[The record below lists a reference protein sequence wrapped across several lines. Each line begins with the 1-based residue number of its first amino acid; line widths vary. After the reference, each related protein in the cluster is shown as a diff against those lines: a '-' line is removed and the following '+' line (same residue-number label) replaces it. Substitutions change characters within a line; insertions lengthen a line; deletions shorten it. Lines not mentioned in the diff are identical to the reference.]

1 MESPALI
8 LDVRG
13 LSVSFRG
20 GNHVQAVENVDLSV
34 WEGDHLCIVGETGS
48 GKSILLLA
56 MLRLL
61 SGDAQVTGDVLYR
74 GESLFRM
81 PQKRLDEVR
90 GGLISYIPQGSGNG
104 MNPLLKVG
112 FQVGEPLMA
121 HCGLKRRDAQRRS
134 VDLLR
139 RFHLQR
145 EEAVARQYPFA
156 LSGGMRQRAMIAMGV
171 AADAEALLAD
181 EPTKGLDERRVR
193 LVEESFRSLRKQT
206 IVCVTHDLNFARSVA
221 ARVGVMYAANLV
233 EIADKEAFYR
243 EPLHPYSRDMLMAMP
258 ENGLRFNPGF
268 APSHD
273 EYALQGCKYCARC
286 GDRSEQ
292 CKNIPPMV
300 DVDGRRVRCWKYA

>member
-1 MESPALI
+1 MLFVTETRLFPLYRDVWRRMWSQTSPFTA
-8 LDVRG
+8 
-13 LSVSFRG
+13 VSYT
-20 GNHVQAVENVDLSV
+20 
-34 WEGDHLCIVGETGS
+34 HLETGS

-145 EEAVARQYPFA
+145 EEDVYKRQV
-156 LSGGMRQRAMIAMGV
+156 S
-171 AADAEALLAD
+171 
-181 EPTKGLDERRVR
+181 
-193 LVEESFRSLRKQT
+193 
-206 IVCVTHDLNFARSVA
+206 
-221 ARVGVMYAANLV
+221 
-233 EIADKEAFYR
+233 
-243 EPLHPYSRDMLMAMP
+243 
-258 ENGLRFNPGF
+258 
-268 APSHD
+268 
-273 EYALQGCKYCARC
+273 
-286 GDRSEQ
+286 
-292 CKNIPPMV
+292 
-300 DVDGRRVRCWKYA
+300 

>member
-171 AADAEALLAD
+171 AADAEAKALGQIL
-181 EPTKGLDERRVR
+181 GLQQNLRHISSTSLDARPHPPWAGCFCIVRCGRR
-193 LVEESFRSLRKQT
+193 S
-206 IVCVTHDLNFARSVA
+206 ARNTCSPA
-221 ARVGVMYAANLV
+221 AR
-233 EIADKEAFYR
+233 I
-243 EPLHPYSRDMLMAMP
+243 
-258 ENGLRFNPGF
+258 
-268 APSHD
+268 
-273 EYALQGCKYCARC
+273 
-286 GDRSEQ
+286 
-292 CKNIPPMV
+292 
-300 DVDGRRVRCWKYA
+300 RRATAQTPD